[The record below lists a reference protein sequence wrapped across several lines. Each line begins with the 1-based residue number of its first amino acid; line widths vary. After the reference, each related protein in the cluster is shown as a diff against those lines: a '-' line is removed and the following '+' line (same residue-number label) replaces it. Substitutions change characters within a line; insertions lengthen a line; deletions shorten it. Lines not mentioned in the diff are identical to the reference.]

1 MELAAA
7 DAASLVG
14 SVAALANDRFAKDGS
29 GSKERGQIRASTHV
43 EIGHI
48 CVALV
53 QDALCVRFTNKL
65 ALCTSEEGRI
75 GRSSQPSNVSQ
86 MSFVHAFVKQ
96 RAERR

>member
-29 GSKERGQIRASTHV
+29 GSKERGQIRASTLV

-65 ALCTSEEGRI
+65 ALCTSEGRI

-86 MSFVHAFVKQ
+86 MSFVHAFFKQ
-96 RAERR
+96 RSESR